1 MDVGIVNRTEKQ
13 YMKSTQK
20 DIIQDLEYATACE
33 RCFKEHGSKCVALP
47 RSCFCNT
54 TSHKVDPIE
63 IEFHHKVFSDTKEQK
78 CRHLIR
84 ATLSIIDP
92 EAKAVITIKTCVV
105 CRKEKIVKAVLIS
118 DLLKRIGLLIDM
130 KTAILNEKQKKNE
143 STEKPITEILELQR
157 QFKRFLSIQL
167 YGKLT
172 E

>member
-1 MDVGIVNRTEKQ
+1 MNRTEKQ
-13 YMKSTQK
+13 YMKATQK
-20 DIIQDLEYATACE
+20 AIVQDLEYATACE
-33 RCFKEHGSKCVALP
+33 RCFKEHGNKCIPLS
-47 RSCFCNT
+47 RYCFCNT
-54 TSHKVDPIE
+54 ASHKVDPTE
-63 IEFHHKVFSDTKEQK
+63 IKFYHKVFSDTKEQN
-78 CRHLIR
+78 CRHPIR

-118 DLLKRIGLLIDM
+118 DLLKRIGLQIDI
-130 KTAILNEKQKKNE
+130 KTAILEEKQKKNE
-143 STEKPITEILELQR
+143 SIEKPITEILELQR

>member
-1 MDVGIVNRTEKQ
+1 MNRTEKQ
-13 YMKSTQK
+13 YMKATQK
-20 DIIQDLEYATACE
+20 AIVQDLEYATACE
-33 RCFKEHGSKCVALP
+33 RCFKEHGNKCMPLS
-47 RSCFCNT
+47 RSCFVNT

-63 IEFHHKVFSDTKEQK
+63 AEFYHKVFSDAKEQK
-78 CRHLIR
+78 CRHSVK

-92 EAKAVITIKTCVV
+92 EAKAVITIKTCLT

-130 KTAILNEKQKKNE
+130 KTAILEEKQKKNE
-143 STEKPITEILELQR
+143 SIEKPITEILELQR
-157 QFKRFLSIQL
+157 QFKRFLLIQV